1 LETDWNSCI
10 LLSNADD
17 DNCGT
22 GYLQT
27 HDIKAQLPRGID
39 QIRPHLENVD
49 DIPLHVSLFAEC
61 TPYATTE
68 MIRVFQENGEVVCC
82 IGNALNAKNT
92 ASFALVSFSN
102 MRIAIDKPKVFNVRF
117 HHQADV
123 SIAMEPMHTRAQT
136 KGRLALGGRQP
147 PLAIGASLVSLP
159 CGLFMQ
165 YETSLYALTQLTR
178 EARRLLNGV
187 RMVS

>member
-1 LETDWNSCI
+1 MTL
-10 LLSNADD
+10 
-17 DNCGT
+17 
-22 GYLQT
+22 
-27 HDIKAQLPRGID
+27 IKC
-39 QIRPHLENVD
+39 
-49 DIPLHVSLFAEC
+49 LFC
-61 TPYATTE
+61 
-68 MIRVFQENGEVVCC
+68 
-82 IGNALNAKNT
+82 
-92 ASFALVSFSN
+92 
-102 MRIAIDKPKVFNVRF
+102 
-117 HHQADV
+117 QADV

-187 RMVS
+187 RMVRSRAWHSAWFEGNVFKFGVFFY